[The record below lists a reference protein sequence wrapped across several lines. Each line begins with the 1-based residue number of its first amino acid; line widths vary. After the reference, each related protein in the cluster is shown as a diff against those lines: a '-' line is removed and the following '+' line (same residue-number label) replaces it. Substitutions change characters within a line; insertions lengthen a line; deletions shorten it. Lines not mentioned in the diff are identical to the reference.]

1 MKVEL
6 ISIGDELLIGQ
17 TINTN
22 ASWLGQE
29 LSLLGCKIIKG
40 VTISDTKDAITGA
53 LDEIQNTTQLCIIT
67 GGLGPTNDDITKYT
81 LASYFDMEL
90 EMNEEIKLKIQQYFQ
105 KRNRPMLSVNED
117 QALMPKGALVLNNN
131 YGTAAGI
138 LIEKN
143 NQIFV
148 SLPGVPYEMKGI
160 VLEELIPYLKN
171 RFELKGKGYKTALTQ
186 GIGESFLAEK
196 IKTWEEDLTKNNFSL
211 AYLPS
216 PGFVK
221 LRITAQNDQEGL
233 DEINTYFKRLE
244 QLIPE
249 AIFGYNEDTLP
260 KVIGAKLK
268 EKNLSIGTVESCTG
282 GMLAAQIS
290 SVSGASE
297 YFMGSLLTYSNEM
310 KSKLAAVDPGLIEA
324 YGAVSEKVACAMAE
338 GGREKL
344 NVSICIATTGIA
356 GPTGGTDTKP
366 VGLVWIAIAT
376 PSRTI
381 SKSFQYGDQRD
392 RNIQMA
398 VASALNLLRYEV
410 LS

>member
-90 EMNEEIKLKIQQYFQ
+90 EMNEEIKLKIQQYFL

-249 AIFGYNEDTLP
+249 ALFGYNEDTLP

-310 KSKLAAVDPGLIEA
+310 KSKLAAVDPRLIEA

>member
-249 AIFGYNEDTLP
+249 ALFGYNEDTLP

>member
-117 QALMPKGALVLNNN
+117 QALMPKGALVLKNN

-233 DEINTYFKRLE
+233 DEINTYFKKLE

-249 AIFGYNEDTLP
+249 ALFGYNEDTLP

-310 KSKLAAVDPGLIEA
+310 KSKLAAVDPRLIEA

>member
-29 LSLLGCKIIKG
+29 LSLLGCNIIKG
-40 VTISDTKDAITGA
+40 VTISDTKDAITNA
-53 LDEIQNTTQLCIIT
+53 LDDIQKTTQLCIIT

-90 EMNEEIKLKIQQYFQ
+90 EINEEIKLKIEQYFQ
-105 KRNRPMLSVNED
+105 KRNRPMLLVNEH
-117 QALMPKGALVLNNN
+117 QALMPKGCIVLNNN

-171 RFELKGKGYKTALTQ
+171 RFELKGKGHKTALTQ

-196 IKTWEEDLTKNNFSL
+196 IKTWEDDLTKNNFSL

-221 LRITAQNDQEGL
+221 LRITAPNEHEGL
-233 DEINTYFKRLE
+233 DAINSYFNKLE

-249 AIFGYNEDTLP
+249 ALYGYNEDKLQE
-260 KVIGAKLK
+260 VIGAKLK

-310 KSKLAAVDPGLIEA
+310 KSKLAGVDARLIEEF
-324 YGAVSEKVACAMAE
+324 GAVSQAVACAMAE
-338 GGREKL
+338 GGRNKL
-344 NVSICIATTGIA
+344 NVSVCISTTGIA
-356 GPTGGTDTKP
+356 GPTGGTDSKP
-366 VGLVWIAIAT
+366 VGLIWIAIAT
-376 PSRTI
+376 SSRTI
-381 SKSFQYGDQRD
+381 SKSFQYGDQRE

>member
-310 KSKLAAVDPGLIEA
+310 KSKLAAVDPRLIEA

>member
-53 LDEIQNTTQLCIIT
+53 LDEIQNTTQLCLIT

-105 KRNRPMLSVNED
+105 RRNRPMLSVNED

-233 DEINTYFKRLE
+233 DEINTYFKKLE

-249 AIFGYNEDTLP
+249 ALFGYNEDTLP

-310 KSKLAAVDPGLIEA
+310 KRKLAAVEPGLIEEF
-324 YGAVSEKVACAMAE
+324 GAVSQEVACAMAE

-381 SKSFQYGDQRD
+381 SKSFQYGDQRE

>member
-29 LSLLGCKIIKG
+29 LSLLGCKIIKV
-40 VTISDTKDAITGA
+40 VTISDTEDAIKNA
-53 LDEIQNTTQLCIIT
+53 LDDIQNTTQLCIIT
-67 GGLGPTNDDITKYT
+67 GGLGPTNDDITKHT

-90 EMNEEIKLKIQQYFQ
+90 EINEEVKLKIEQYFL
-105 KRNRPMLSVNED
+105 KRNRPMLLVNEH
-117 QALMPKGALVLNNN
+117 QALMPKGGEVLNNN

-138 LIEKN
+138 LIEKKH
-143 NQIFV
+143 QIFV

-160 VLEELIPYLKN
+160 VQEELIPFLKN
-171 RFELKGKGYKTALTQ
+171 RFDLKGKDYKTALTQ

-196 IKTWEEDLTKNNFSL
+196 IKTWEDALTKDNFSL

-221 LRITAQNDQEGL
+221 LRITSQNERKGL
-233 DEINTYFKRLE
+233 DEINSYFKKLE

-249 AIFGYNEDTLP
+249 ALYGYNEDKLP
-260 KVIGAKLK
+260 EVIGAKLK

-290 SVSGASE
+290 SISGASE

-310 KSKLAAVDPGLIEA
+310 KSKLAAVDARLIEEF
-324 YGAVSEKVACAMAE
+324 GAVSQEVACAMAE
-338 GGREKL
+338 GGRNKL
-344 NVSICIATTGIA
+344 NVSVCISTTGIA
-356 GPTGGTDTKP
+356 GPTGGTKTKP

-376 PSRTI
+376 STRTI
-381 SKSFQYGDQRD
+381 SKSFQYGDQRE

>member
-233 DEINTYFKRLE
+233 DEINTYFNRLE

-249 AIFGYNEDTLP
+249 ALFGYNEDTLP

>member
-249 AIFGYNEDTLP
+249 ALFGYNEDTLP

-310 KSKLAAVDPGLIEA
+310 KSKLAAVDPRLIEA

>member
-90 EMNEEIKLKIQQYFQ
+90 EMNEEIKLKIQQYVQ

-249 AIFGYNEDTLP
+249 ALFGYNEDTLP

-310 KSKLAAVDPGLIEA
+310 KRKLAAVEPGLIEEF
-324 YGAVSEKVACAMAE
+324 GAVSQEVACAMAE

>member
-233 DEINTYFKRLE
+233 DEINTYFNRLE

-249 AIFGYNEDTLP
+249 ALFGYNEDTLP

-310 KSKLAAVDPGLIEA
+310 KSKLAAVDPRLIEA